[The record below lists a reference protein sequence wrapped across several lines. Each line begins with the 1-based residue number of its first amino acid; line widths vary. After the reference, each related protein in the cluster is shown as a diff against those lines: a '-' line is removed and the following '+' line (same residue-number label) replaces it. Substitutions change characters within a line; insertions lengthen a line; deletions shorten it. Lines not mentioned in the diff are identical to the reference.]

1 MPTALDS
8 ENSWLLLCLCPMRE
22 LRDRLALVTGAASGI
37 GRALALEL
45 ADRDARLLLADI
57 DAAGLAETAA
67 QAQARGADVRTQ
79 VVDLADRE
87 QVLGLARLAS
97 GLPGGIDILINNAGI
112 AYYGTTHEMT
122 AEQLERVLA
131 VNLLAPVVLT
141 HELLPALLAK
151 ASSHI
156 VNVSSVA
163 GLVGVTRL
171 SAYNATKFALLG
183 FSESLRAEYSSR
195 GLGVTTI
202 CPGLVRTRI
211 FEVALS
217 SPGRRAP
224 RFPRWLTHSAERVAR
239 RAVRAIERNH
249 GLVVVGAWPRVIW
262 WLKRLAPSL
271 FVRLQGIRRVRRQSS
286 DGDAPTCQPDQR
298 RAA

>member
-1 MPTALDS
+1 
-8 ENSWLLLCLCPMRE
+8 MRE
-22 LRDRLALVTGAASGI
+22 LRDRRALVTGAASGI

-45 ADRDARLLLADI
+45 ATRGARLLLADV

-67 QAQARGADVRTQ
+67 QAQTRGADVQTH

-97 GLPGGIDILINNAGI
+97 GLPGGLDILINNAGI

-122 AEQLERVLA
+122 SAQLERVLA
-131 VNLLAPVVLT
+131 VNLLAPVLLT
-141 HELLPALLAK
+141 HELLPMLLAK

-163 GLVGVTRL
+163 GMVGVTRL

-183 FSESLRAEYSSR
+183 FSESLRSEYAPR
-195 GLGVTTI
+195 GIGVTTI

-211 FEVALS
+211 FDTALT
-217 SPGRRAP
+217 PPERRTP
-224 RFPRWLTHSAERVAR
+224 KFPRWLTNSPERVAR

-249 GLVVVGAWPRVIW
+249 GLVVVGAWPRLIW

-271 FVRLQGIRRVRRQSS
+271 FVRLQSIRRVRKPQIVAELDAQSHE
-286 DGDAPTCQPDQR
+286 PDQR